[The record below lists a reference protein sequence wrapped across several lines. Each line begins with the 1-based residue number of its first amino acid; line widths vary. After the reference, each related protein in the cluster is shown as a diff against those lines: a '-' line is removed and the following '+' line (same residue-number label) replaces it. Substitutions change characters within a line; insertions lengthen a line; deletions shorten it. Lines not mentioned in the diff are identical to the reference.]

1 MAIEHDGYATDVDGI
16 DGGTD
21 RDITKENNVAE
32 TPIQFDL
39 TVRQFTPDKVVV
51 SIDDK
56 WAFENDRS
64 TGDDKYHPA
73 DDDSDRDN
81 GVPLNITPPKDGN
94 VVSFNHL

>member
-1 MAIEHDGYATDVDGI
+1 MLPK
-16 DGGTD
+16 
-21 RDITKENNVAE
+21 R
-32 TPIQFDL
+32 PFSFDL

-64 TGDDKYHPA
+64 MQAMTNIIRL

-81 GVPLNITPPKDGN
+81 GVPLNITPPKGRQCGF
-94 VVSFNHL
+94 FNHLLNTPCLPTAVPCTHNIVEQHT